1 MINIEIK
8 PQKLNHNADESY
20 KSLRTNLLF
29 CGSDKK
35 VIAITSCTPNEGKSS
50 VTLNLAISMA
60 EAGKKVLLID
70 ADLRKSVLIGRTRVN
85 ESVKG
90 LAHYLSRQNILT
102 DVICST
108 NVKGLHMIFA
118 GPVPP
123 NPAELLSSK
132 LFHDMLVSVRKV
144 YDYVLIDTPP
154 LGNVIDGAVIA
165 EECDGSVMVIESGV
179 ISYRFAQE
187 VKGQLEKSNCP
198 ILGVVLNK
206 VDISKNGYYGK
217 YYGKYGKY
225 GRYGRYGSYSKGD
238 YGKAGKA

>member
-1 MINIEIK
+1 MVNIEIK

-165 EECDGSVMVIESGV
+165 EECDGSVMVIESGI

-225 GRYGRYGSYSKGD
+225 GRYGSYSKGD

>member
-225 GRYGRYGSYSKGD
+225 GRYGSYSKGD